1 MVNVPFD
8 ILDHLAH
15 LTLDVTTSITSL
27 VVESISAHS
36 ALLDSFVVLHAALIS
51 SMYRLVGVEFGK
63 ATLFARCCDQLSLRA
78 AFFVQ
83 NVVSSY
89 EYHYDSLSSSTISA
103 EDAAT
108 DPSGKECSNLMVLL
122 SELYNFQV
130 ISCVLIYDIIR
141 NLLSRELTEFIVEL
155 LLKLLRSTCR
165 YIVFI
170 VVTELLRDSGQQLRQ
185 DDPSALKD
193 IVQIVQ
199 SKTSGVEKY
208 HLSSITCIPLLNS
221 LHSSRTRFMLE
232 TLVNLKN
239 NKIKRATAQQV
250 RGDAAERLKKFLVGL
265 GKTRHG
271 APFRWS

>member
-1 MVNVPFD
+1 MVNVLFD
-8 ILDHLAH
+8 ILDHFAH
-15 LTLDVTTSITSL
+15 LTLDVTASITSL

-36 ALLDSFVVLHAALIS
+36 ALLDSFVILHAALIS

-89 EYHYDSLSSSTISA
+89 EYHYNSLFSSTISA
-103 EDAAT
+103 DGAAT

-141 NLLSRELTEFIVEL
+141 SLLSTELTEFIVEL

-165 YIVFI
+165 YL
-170 VVTELLRDSGQQLRQ
+170 ELLLW
-185 DDPSALKD
+185 
-193 IVQIVQ
+193 
-199 SKTSGVEKY
+199 
-208 HLSSITCIPLLNS
+208 LSCFEIQGSNFD
-221 LHSSRTRFMLE
+221 RT
-232 TLVNLKN
+232 
-239 NKIKRATAQQV
+239 IQV
-250 RGDAAERLKKFLVGL
+250 RWRILSRLSRVRRRE
-265 GKTRHG
+265 GKSIVYSQSLAFPCWTPSIVREHVSCWRH
-271 APFRWS
+271 W